1 MKKLSK
7 IIVVMLLTATVSQ
20 TSLAAEIPIESAP
33 CNATV
38 ESIAI
43 TEQLISDELTAVQN
57 GEGYQPAWAR
67 ANRKIFDAVISKQTN
82 GYGYSDIANIARNA
96 LIQYRDMYL
105 RPDYYKAQ
113 DEVIYSLIADLIAEV
128 QSGKDC
134 SEALDEAYTRIYHK
148 QYNTLTT
155 LINNT
160 ETETIPKL
168 QPLTKYTVL
177 VYETINL
184 GNSTYACYTKVYKL
198 LNNLTIKKETPQFY
212 ITNWGR
218 IAKKRILAIV
228 VD

>member
-20 TSLAAEIPIESAP
+20 TSLAVGIPIESAP

-67 ANRKIFDAVISKQTN
+67 ANRKIFDAVIAKQTN
-82 GYGYSDIANIARNA
+82 GYGYSDLANIARNA

-105 RPDYYKAQ
+105 RPDYYRLQNEA
-113 DEVIYSLIADLIAEV
+113 VYNIIADLIAEV

-134 SEALDEAYTRIYHK
+134 SEALDEAYTRIYQSIDPSYK
-148 QYNTLTT
+148 PNGEIRIDRIYLDIPAADVVKFSRARKFLLDAIPQ
-155 LINNT
+155 T
-160 ETETIPKL
+160 E
-168 QPLTKYTVL
+168 
-177 VYETINL
+177 
-184 GNSTYACYTKVYKL
+184 
-198 LNNLTIKKETPQFY
+198 
-212 ITNWGR
+212 
-218 IAKKRILAIV
+218 
-228 VD
+228 

>member
-82 GYGYSDIANIARNA
+82 GYGYSDIARNA

-113 DEVIYSLIADLIAEV
+113 DKVIYSLIADLIAEV

-134 SEALDEAYTRIYHK
+134 SEALDEAYTRIYQSIDPSYK
-148 QYNTLTT
+148 PNGEIGIDRIYLDVPAADVGKFSRARKFLLEAIPQ
-155 LINNT
+155 T
-160 ETETIPKL
+160 E
-168 QPLTKYTVL
+168 
-177 VYETINL
+177 
-184 GNSTYACYTKVYKL
+184 
-198 LNNLTIKKETPQFY
+198 
-212 ITNWGR
+212 
-218 IAKKRILAIV
+218 
-228 VD
+228 